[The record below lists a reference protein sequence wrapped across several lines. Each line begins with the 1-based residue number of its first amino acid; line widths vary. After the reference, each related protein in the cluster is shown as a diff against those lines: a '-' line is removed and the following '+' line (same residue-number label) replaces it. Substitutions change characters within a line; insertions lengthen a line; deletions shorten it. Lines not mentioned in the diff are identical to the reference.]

1 MANIKSAEKRI
12 GQTERDRERNR
23 SQRSRMRR
31 AVRELREAVSSG
43 DASKAQ
49 ELLPGTL
56 ELIDSTAQKKIS
68 FSATARKKRWNVFFS
83 THLNI
88 PLTCY

>member
-31 AVRELREAVSSG
+31 AIRQLREAVSAG
-43 DASKAQ
+43 DLDKAR
-49 ELLPGTL
+49 ELLPDTL
-56 ELIDSTAQKKIS
+56 KLIDSTAQKKVIHRN
-68 FSATARKKRWNVFFS
+68 AAARTKSRLSRAVAS
-83 THLNI
+83 LETS
-88 PLTCY
+88 

>member
-31 AVRELREAVSSG
+31 AVRELREAVSAG

-56 ELIDSTAQKKIS
+56 ELIDSTAQKKVIHRN
-68 FSATARKKRWNVFFS
+68 AAARTKSRLSQAVANLEAS
-83 THLNI
+83 
-88 PLTCY
+88 

>member
-31 AVRELREAVSSG
+31 AVRQLREAVSAG
-43 DASKAQ
+43 DVSKAQ
-49 ELLPGTL
+49 ELLPETL
-56 ELIDSTAQKKIS
+56 KLIDSTAQKKVIHRN
-68 FSATARKKRWNVFFS
+68 AAARTKSR
-83 THLNI
+83 
-88 PLTCY
+88 LTRAVAGLEAS

>member
-12 GQTERDRERNR
+12 GQTERDRDRNR

-31 AVRELREAVSSG
+31 AVRHLREAVSAG

-49 ELLPGTL
+49 ELLPDTL
-56 ELIDSTAQKKIS
+56 KLIDTTAQKKIIHRN
-68 FSATARKKRWNVFFS
+68 AAARTKSRLSQAVANLES
-83 THLNI
+83 S
-88 PLTCY
+88 